1 MKKIGVVLAVEKG
14 NVIIRAQRD
23 SSCGSCAGKAA
34 CGTLGSWNLKEKNK
48 DDFDIRLP
56 NALNAKEGDIV
67 TVEVPDQLILTAS
80 MMFYGYPV
88 LAFLIVGGLAF
99 QLAGSLELS
108 GDLFSAIGGLLGAG
122 ITWLWLMK
130 RADSF
135 EMPKMVEIQR

>member
-1 MKKIGVVLAVEKG
+1 LKKVGIVIAVKKGDVV
-14 NVIIRAQRD
+14 IRAQRD
-23 SSCGSCAGKAA
+23 SSCGSCAGKSA

-99 QLAGSLELS
+99 QLAENVGLS

-122 ITWLWLMK
+122 MTWLWLMK
-130 RADSF
+130 RVDSF
-135 EMPKMVEIQR
+135 EMPKMVEIQK

>member
-1 MKKIGVVLAVEKG
+1 MKKIGIVLTVEKG
-14 NVIIRAQRD
+14 DVIIRAQRD

-56 NALNAKEGDIV
+56 NTLNAKEGDIV

-88 LAFLIVGGLAF
+88 LAFLIVGAFAF
-99 QLAGSLELS
+99 QLAESLELS

-130 RADSF
+130 RSECF
-135 EMPKMVEIQR
+135 EMPKMVEIQK